1 MATVITRRTATRQT
15 ASQESAERRR
25 DENMRYI
32 DRLLRDKQPGF
43 AARLE
48 MALVLVEQELGTPGM
63 PSDGKASDGS

>member
-1 MATVITRRTATRQT
+1 MATVITRPTTKRQT
-15 ASQESAERRR
+15 ASQQSNERRS
-25 DENMRYI
+25 DENIRYV

-48 MALVLVEQELGTPGM
+48 MALMLVEQELRTPGM

>member
-1 MATVITRRTATRQT
+1 MATVITRPTTKRQT
-15 ASQESAERRR
+15 ASQQSTKRRS
-25 DENMRYI
+25 DENMRYV

-48 MALVLVEQELGTPGM
+48 MALMLVEQELRTPGM